1 MTDDQLF
8 GEVDLEIENQRL
20 REENQKLHGKI
31 KRLNAFIVSK
41 DLAIEYIEWKYGKV
55 MIDENIYTPS
65 KKPMRLVGGKP
76 LFKWKGDD

>member
-1 MTDDQLF
+1 LTDDQLF

-41 DLAIEYIEWKYGKV
+41 DLAIEYLKWNKGGEQFE
-55 MIDENIYTPS
+55 ENIYTPS

>member
-8 GEVDLEIENQRL
+8 GEVDLETENQRL

-41 DLAIEYIEWKYGKV
+41 DLAIEYLKWNKGGEQFE
-55 MIDENIYTPS
+55 ENIYTPS

>member
-41 DLAIEYIEWKYGKV
+41 DLAIEYLKWNKGGEQFE
-55 MIDENIYTPS
+55 ENIYTPS